1 MSPTQTSS
9 PSSRTIPTTELIEAK
24 YLRPNPWNPNR
35 MTQVMRTKARESIER
50 YGFIDPLLVREV
62 GLRDYQIIDG
72 EHRFDEGKALGLTEF
87 PCVNLGLIDDADA
100 KKLTIVM
107 NELHGQADPTKLGD
121 LLGEILSDT
130 GLTELLVAMPFD
142 DKVLAGYLQTPLPS
156 LPPLGAPPGSHQPS
170 PAGEDKPVWA
180 ERLFRMPKEVAL
192 VIDEALE
199 KAKDGEEI
207 EQWQALER
215 VAADYL
221 AS

>member
-1 MSPTQTSS
+1 
-9 PSSRTIPTTELIEAK
+9 
-24 YLRPNPWNPNR
+24 
-35 MTQVMRTKARESIER
+35 MREKARESIER

-62 GLRDYQIIDG
+62 GIRDYEIIDG
-72 EHRFDEGKALGLTEF
+72 EHRFDEGKALGMTEF

-107 NELHGQADPTKLGD
+107 NELHGQADPLKLGD
-121 LLGEILSDT
+121 LLGDILSDT

-142 DKVLAGYLQTPLPS
+142 EKVLAGYLQTPLPS
-156 LPPLGAPPGSHQPS
+156 LPPLESPSPGAPPA
-170 PAGEDKPVWA
+170 PAEGAKTVWA

-192 VIDEALE
+192 VVDEAIE

-215 VAADYL
+215 IAADFL

>member
-1 MSPTQTSS
+1 MSPTAQQ
-9 PSSRTIPTTELIEAK
+9 PSSKSVPTTELIEAK

-35 MTQVMRTKARESIER
+35 MTQAMRQKARESIER

-72 EHRFDEGKALGLTEF
+72 EHRFDEGKALGMTEF
-87 PCVNLGLIDDADA
+87 PCVNLGLLEDADA

-121 LLGEILSDT
+121 LLAEILSDT
-130 GLTELLVAMPFD
+130 SLDELLVAMPFD

-156 LPPLGAPPGSHQPS
+156 LPPLTDSSLPAEGDQP
-170 PAGEDKPVWA
+170 KPVWA

-192 VIDEALE
+192 VVDEALE